1 MTALDHLRKYPNAR
15 PSTIAWMML
24 RDAKTEQLKAELPR
38 PRKSVGIVS
47 RFIGFLRKAVFD
59 DLRRV

>member
-15 PSTIAWMML
+15 PSTLAWIAL
-24 RDAKTEQLKAELPR
+24 RDAKTEELRAELPR
-38 PRKSVGIVS
+38 KRRGLLS
-47 RFIGFLRKAVFD
+47 RILGFVRKAVLD

>member
-15 PSTIAWMML
+15 PSTLAWIAL
-24 RDAKTEQLKAELPR
+24 RDAKTEQLRAER
-38 PRKSVGIVS
+38 PQKRPGFFS
-47 RFIGFLRKAVFD
+47 RIIGFVRKAVLD